1 MQEPTATAS
10 ARNRVRNRPHSA
22 LGIATNGSRVAL
34 SRHRLQSFLFSVRCT
49 QLTSHQESRD
59 HEEEMAEEWRTM
71 AVILDR
77 LLFWGTVVTLVV
89 FAIWIT
95 IASLH
100 SPHFHPDDVMVS
112 LEDYQYS

>member
-1 MQEPTATAS
+1 
-10 ARNRVRNRPHSA
+10 
-22 LGIATNGSRVAL
+22 
-34 SRHRLQSFLFSVRCT
+34 
-49 QLTSHQESRD
+49 
-59 HEEEMAEEWRTM
+59 MAEEWRTM